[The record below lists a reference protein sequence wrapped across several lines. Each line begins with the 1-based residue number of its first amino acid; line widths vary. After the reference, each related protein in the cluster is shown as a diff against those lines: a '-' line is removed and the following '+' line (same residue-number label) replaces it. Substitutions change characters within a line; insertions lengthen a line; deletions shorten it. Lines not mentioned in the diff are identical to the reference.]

1 MHISRMLSK
10 PPAFPPEVLSLVA
23 FDAVFL
29 FLLLF
34 CQYVSLLYEPLHSS
48 AKWQRIPPLPY
59 MLCEQLAV
67 FPLHGELALFPLL
80 VTLPFSLCCV
90 GPTEKQLM
98 LLTFFTQ
105 LVVLLTSIVS
115 SFTLHLF
122 LTEESWSILLPCRR
136 EAILFS
142 VFTVL
147 FCNLFQLFYNPFGLF
162 ALCKVFKI

>member
-122 LTEESWSILLPCRR
+122 LTEES
-136 EAILFS
+136 
-142 VFTVL
+142 
-147 FCNLFQLFYNPFGLF
+147 
-162 ALCKVFKI
+162 